1 MKTSNGFVKFAICL
15 LALQFTTGCLSSGF
29 PSKESNNS
37 SSSSETPPPQ
47 QETGDGSET
56 APELPLPTPVPSPT
70 PSPIPNPTPA
80 PAPVPSPTPTPS
92 PGPSPVP
99 SPGPSPS
106 PSPTPT
112 PTPTPVPPPPDE
124 ALRDV
129 IPLWEAKVA
138 DGKIWTE
145 HVDREL
151 ERLGE
156 DLLDVIPADASL
168 FCPKY
173 KNLSYAQRK
182 HYWAFLISS
191 MVRFESNF
199 DTKLSFKENFN
210 DSQGKPVISRGLLQ
224 ISIES
229 GNAYGCGFKTTQ
241 DLHDPKQNLSCG
253 IRILNRWLGRDGR
266 IAGKVGGAWK
276 GGARYWSVLREGDKT
291 SYKSIVAWSKDL
303 SICK

>member
-1 MKTSNGFVKFAICL
+1 M
-15 LALQFTTGCLSSGF
+15 
-29 PSKESNNS
+29 
-37 SSSSETPPPQ
+37 
-47 QETGDGSET
+47 
-56 APELPLPTPVPSPT
+56 
-70 PSPIPNPTPA
+70 
-80 PAPVPSPTPTPS
+80 
-92 PGPSPVP
+92 
-99 SPGPSPS
+99 
-106 PSPTPT
+106 
-112 PTPTPVPPPPDE
+112 
-124 ALRDV
+124 
-129 IPLWEAKVA
+129 A
-138 DGKIWTE
+138 DGKSWTD

-151 ERLGE
+151 EVLGE

-173 KNLSYAQRK
+173 KKLSYAQRK

-199 DTKLSFKENFN
+199 DPKLSFKESFN

-241 DLHDPKQNLSCG
+241 DLHDPKKNLSCG

-276 GGARYWSVLREGDKT
+276 GGARYWSVLRAGDKT

>member
-1 MKTSNGFVKFAICL
+1 MKTLNTYAKAL
-15 LALQFTTGCLSSGF
+15 LCIAALQFSTGCLSSF
-29 PSKESNNS
+29 KSNETNDS
-37 SSSSETPPPQ
+37 SSSSSATPGE
-47 QETGDGSET
+47 QENDQADT
-56 APELPLPTPVPSPT
+56 APEVVTPTPSPTPIPTPTPTPTPSPSPSPVPSPSPTPVPSPT
-70 PSPIPNPTPA
+70 PA
-80 PAPVPSPTPTPS
+80 PE
-92 PGPSPVP
+92 
-99 SPGPSPS
+99 
-106 PSPTPT
+106 
-112 PTPTPVPPPPDE
+112 PPDQT
-124 ALRDV
+124 LRDV
-129 IPLWEAKVA
+129 IPLWEAKTA
-138 DGKIWTE
+138 DGKIWTD

-151 ERLGE
+151 EKLGG
-156 DLLDVIPADASL
+156 DLLDVIPADAAL

-199 DTKLSFKENFN
+199 DPKLSFTEDFN
-210 DSQGKPVISRGLLQ
+210 DSQGKRVISRGLLQ

-253 IRILNRWLGRDGR
+253 IRILNRWMGRDGR
-266 IAGKVGGAWK
+266 IAGKVNGAWK
-276 GGARYWSVLREGDKT
+276 GGARYWSVLREGNKT